1 MPSCTPKK
9 QTKLRV
15 VTKTVGVMAAPARIE
30 MATQTSK

>member
-9 QTKLRV
+9 QTEAFVATKLACI
-15 VTKTVGVMAAPARIE
+15 MAAPARIE